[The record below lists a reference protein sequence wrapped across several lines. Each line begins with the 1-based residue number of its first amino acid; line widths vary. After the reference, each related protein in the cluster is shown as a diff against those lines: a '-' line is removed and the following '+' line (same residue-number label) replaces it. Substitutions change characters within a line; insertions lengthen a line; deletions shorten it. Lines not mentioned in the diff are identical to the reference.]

1 MQSTRQM
8 PASLAIARQSL
19 RMMRAELASLAT
31 LVFMP
36 AILMIVFLPIARD
49 ALRENGFRHAT
60 GAEQVVPGMTVGFGL
75 FLLGVVAF
83 GIMSERTWGT
93 WERLRASRA
102 RPWEVVVGKLLPAF
116 GLAVTYQLVLFLLGA
131 VLFGLR
137 VHGHALALLLII
149 PTFGAAIVAIGVFV
163 VSVARTP
170 QQVNVISN
178 ICGMGLSALGGAYV
192 PAALLPAWARA
203 IAPITPTYWAVRG
216 FRVAFLPT
224 YALSG
229 ALTSAT
235 VLAGLAFVFGA
246 AAVSRL
252 RAEVRSRR

>member
-1 MQSTRQM
+1 M
-8 PASLAIARQSL
+8 PPALAVARQSL
-19 RMMRAELASLAT
+19 RMMRAELGSLLT

-36 AILMIVFLPIARD
+36 AILMIVFLPVARD
-49 ALRENGFRHAT
+49 ALRQGGFRHAT

-75 FLLGVVAF
+75 FLLGFVAF
-83 GIMSERTWGT
+83 GFMSERTWGT

-102 RPWEVVVGKLLPAF
+102 RPWEVVVGKLVPAF
-116 GLAVTYQLVLFLLGA
+116 GLAVVYQVLLFVLGA
-131 VLFGLR
+131 ALFGLR
-137 VHGHALALLLII
+137 VRGHALALALII
-149 PTFGAAIVAIGVFV
+149 PSFGVAIVAIGVFV
-163 VSVARTP
+163 VSVARTT

-178 ICGMGLSALGGAYV
+178 ICGMGLSALGGAFV

-224 YALSG
+224 YPLSAALSS
-229 ALTSAT
+229 AAVLT
-235 VLAGLAFVFGA
+235 GLAFVFGA

-252 RAEVRSRR
+252 RAEVRSQR